1 MNIKLSKINAINKK
15 FFIRQERKV
24 GKVSEANIFDTEKM
38 RHISMES
45 NYCSNENQQNI
56 GRSQSSFKNRRIYN

>member
-24 GKVSEANIFDTEKM
+24 GKVSEANIFDKKKCD
-38 RHISMES
+38 I
-45 NYCSNENQQNI
+45 
-56 GRSQSSFKNRRIYN
+56 